1 MVVKG
6 GILDAKKHSAVV
18 FQEKVNSNL
27 ARASD
32 SSELADA
39 EGSSRSTKRKG
50 IEEKSSG
57 SNGVWKINMNKT
69 IKGSDLISSE
79 LNGQEAK
86 ILINEEGERPNI
98 SATGRHCEVKA
109 GDIIANLGLEKSHRM
124 EVVDFSRG
132 IWLGWKET
140 LDLEVI
146 GNHPQFILVRIYYI
160 HRSVSIFIA
169 FVYGSPDRQK
179 RKLLWR
185 DLLLSIPSSFI
196 IGWLS
201 GTLMP
206 FSRQVIKKGG

>member
-32 SSELADA
+32 SCELADA
-39 EGSSRSTKRKG
+39 EASSRSTKRKG

-57 SNGVWKINMNKT
+57 SNGA
-69 IKGSDLISSE
+69 SDLISSE

-109 GDIIANLGLEKSHRM
+109 GAIIANLGLEKSHRM

-169 FVYGSPDRQK
+169 FVYGSPDKQK

-185 DLLLSIPSSFI
+185 D
-196 IGWLS
+196 
-201 GTLMP
+201 
-206 FSRQVIKKGG
+206 

>member
-39 EGSSRSTKRKG
+39 E
-50 IEEKSSG
+50 
-57 SNGVWKINMNKT
+57 
-69 IKGSDLISSE
+69 DLISSE

-86 ILINEEGERPNI
+86 ILTNEEGERPNI

-109 GDIIANLGLEKSHRM
+109 GAIIVNLGLEKSHRM

-132 IWLGWKET
+132 IWLGWRET

-146 GNHPQFILVRIYYI
+146 GNHPQLILVRIYYI
-160 HRSVSIFIA
+160 HQSVSIFIA

-185 DLLLSIPSSFI
+185 DLLLSIPSGFYHWMA
-196 IGWLS
+196 IGDFNAILLS
-201 GTLMP
+201 
-206 FSRQVIKKGG
+206 SDKKGG

>member
-6 GILDAKKHSAVV
+6 GILDAKKHSTVV

-39 EGSSRSTKRKG
+39 EVSFVGSMLKASY
-50 IEEKSSG
+50 
-57 SNGVWKINMNKT
+57 
-69 IKGSDLISSE
+69 LISSE

-86 ILINEEGERPNI
+86 ILTNEEGERPNI

-109 GDIIANLGLEKSHRM
+109 GAIIANLGLEKSHHM
-124 EVVDFSRG
+124 EVIDFSRG
-132 IWLGWKET
+132 IWLGWRET

-146 GNHPQFILVRIYYI
+146 GNHPQFILVCIYYI
-160 HRSVSIFIA
+160 HRSMSIFIA

-185 DLLLSIPSSFI
+185 DLLLSIPSGFYHWMA
-196 IGWLS
+196 IGDFNAILS
-201 GTLMP
+201 
-206 FSRQVIKKGG
+206 SSDKKGG

>member
-6 GILDAKKHSAVV
+6 GILDAKKHSTVV

-39 EGSSRSTKRKG
+39 EVSFVGSMLKASY
-50 IEEKSSG
+50 
-57 SNGVWKINMNKT
+57 
-69 IKGSDLISSE
+69 LISSE

-86 ILINEEGERPNI
+86 ILTNEEGERPNI

-109 GDIIANLGLEKSHRM
+109 GAIIANLGLEKSHHM
-124 EVVDFSRG
+124 EVIDFSRG
-132 IWLGWKET
+132 IWLGWRET

-146 GNHPQFILVRIYYI
+146 GNHPQFILVCIYYI
-160 HRSVSIFIA
+160 HRSMSIFIA

-185 DLLLSIPSSFI
+185 D
-196 IGWLS
+196 
-201 GTLMP
+201 
-206 FSRQVIKKGG
+206 